1 MAGRG
6 SFIESFPLFGY
17 DLDDYD
23 ELFAEKLELLI
34 KIREQNPVSWGGGHR
49 AAIDER
55 GVYPRP
61 YQDQIPIWVAVGGT
75 PESAARAGLLGLP
88 MALAIIGGQPE
99 RFAPLAEFYRRAAEQ
114 GGHGDAAKLS
124 INSHGFIA
132 DDPKEAADDAF
143 PPFAAMMNRIGRERG
158 WPPMTRAQFDATTD
172 LAARTSSA
180 APSRSSR
187 RSCSSTRSST
197 TTASSCS
204 SASARCRT
212 TDHALDR
219 AVRHRGRAGRSQ
231 GARAPHVDSRRRLT
245 YLPPMG
251 WTVLLETPS
260 VAAAAYDCDAHGDEP
275 PFGEQHPAHT
285 LSYVT
290 TGAFG
295 YASPSATRD
304 VVAGSVIVGR
314 PRGGVRLHAR
324 PWLWRRVAHLLLQR
338 SVEAPAGV
346 VPPRAEL
353 VVLGELATAESDV
366 GLEEIG
372 LLMAARARG
381 ELAPAPVTPA
391 DRRRAVDAALW
402 IDEHA
407 AEPIGLD
414 DVAAEAG
421 LSPFHFLRMF
431 TRAIGVTPHQ
441 YLVRARLRHAAAH
454 ARGA

>member
-1 MAGRG
+1 
-6 SFIESFPLFGY
+6 
-17 DLDDYD
+17 
-23 ELFAEKLELLI
+23 
-34 KIREQNPVSWGGGHR
+34 
-49 AAIDER
+49 
-55 GVYPRP
+55 
-61 YQDQIPIWVAVGGT
+61 
-75 PESAARAGLLGLP
+75 
-88 MALAIIGGQPE
+88 
-99 RFAPLAEFYRRAAEQ
+99 
-114 GGHGDAAKLS
+114 
-124 INSHGFIA
+124 
-132 DDPKEAADDAF
+132 
-143 PPFAAMMNRIGRERG
+143 
-158 WPPMTRAQFDATTD
+158 
-172 LAARTSSA
+172 
-180 APSRSSR
+180 
-187 RSCSSTRSST
+187 
-197 TTASSCS
+197 
-204 SASARCRT
+204 
-212 TDHALDR
+212 
-219 AVRHRGRAGRSQ
+219 
-231 GARAPHVDSRRRLT
+231 
-245 YLPPMG
+245 MG

-290 TGAFG
+290 SGAFG

-314 PRGGVRLHAR
+314 PGEEYVCTHDHGCGDVSLSFYFSAEI
-324 PWLWRRVAHLLLQR
+324 
-338 SVEAPAGV
+338 EAPAGV

-431 TRAIGVTPHQ
+431 ARAIGVTPHQ
-441 YLVRARLRHAAAH
+441 YLVRARLRHAARMLA
-454 ARGA
+454 ARDADTTVTQIASDSGFADLSNFVRTFKRAAGVSPTAFRDRKILQDGPAPRA